1 MNQSLFV
8 YGTLMV
14 PEIQEALL
22 QKKVKSKDAILEG
35 FSANCIIYGQYIT
48 EYPFLKPGTGISV
61 KGKIIYP
68 ISGMDLS
75 LIKYYEG
82 SEYILANVSVTVDGK
97 DMDVPTFMLKKKD
110 RVEYGPQWEY
120 DKFISEYLESYTTEI
135 IPQLLRNYNM

>member
-1 MNQSLFV
+1 MNNSLFV

-22 QKKVKSKDAILEG
+22 QRKVESKDAILED

-48 EYPFLKPGTGISV
+48 EYPFLKPSAGISV

-75 LIKYYEG
+75 LIKFYEG

-110 RVEYGPQWEY
+110 RVEYGPLWEY
-120 DKFISEYLESYTTEI
+120 NKFVSEYLESYKTDI